1 MSFTWPFLLGT
12 VFFRIAL
19 PCSGG
24 YHLVRGGMP
33 LHDVVGINSMKGPT
47 TENQCSGVKYSIW
60 AKGCI
65 LMIVCVCVI

>member
-12 VFFRIAL
+12 VFFRTAL

-24 YHLVRGGMP
+24 YYLENGGMP
-33 LHDVVGINSMKGPT
+33 LYDAVGINCETGAT
-47 TENQCSGVKYSIW
+47 TENQAQVSSVW